1 MASKT
6 RKTTVPY
13 LGALP
18 HLRVGTTWQ
27 IESVGEWTD
36 RGGRI
41 TRVAP
46 GVSAHVSEWDTL
58 ASRIDASPEPLCADV
73 LVSSWTLGSDLTN
86 VIAEY
91 QSEQEQETCE

>member
-6 RKTTVPY
+6 RKTKVPY

-73 LVSSWTLGSDLTN
+73 LVSSWTVGTTVAGIID
-86 VIAEY
+86 EY
-91 QSEQEQETCE
+91 YSEQEQENR

>member
-1 MASKT
+1 MNTKT
-6 RKTTVPY
+6 KKSPY
-13 LGALP
+13 LGAEP
-18 HLRVGTTWQ
+18 HGRIHGWQ

-46 GVSAHVSEWDTL
+46 GVSAHVSEWGTL

-73 LVSSWTLGSDLTN
+73 LVSSWTLGSDLAS
-86 VIAEY
+86 VITEY
-91 QSEQEQETCE
+91 QSEQEQESCE